1 MTYSTVLKSV
11 LLSLC
16 LISST
21 PLYASPATD
30 ASVNKFIQ
38 LNEFSNLLNNSLNEL
53 QPYFDNQA
61 EQLIRSISNN
71 KELNANELSISL
83 KLSQKMFDLTKQTM
97 TSPKTIDAIK
107 QVIKNTYTEEE
118 VQAYNKFL
126 STPEGQSI
134 NRKSTKV
141 ILGVQTAIEEIA
153 IQTMQSSDFENE
165 VIKIIEPLTK

>member
-1 MTYSTVLKSV
+1 MTYSTVLKSM

-16 LISST
+16 LIGSSS
-21 PLYASPATD
+21 LYASPATD
-30 ASVNKFIQ
+30 ASINKFIQ

-83 KLSQKMFDLTKQTM
+83 KLSQKMFDLTKRTM

>member
-1 MTYSTVLKSV
+1 MPYSTALKSV